1 MAGTMYQPGREG
13 PLAFVRR
20 YGAFITVTTLFF
32 AWGFITSNNDPLIAS
47 LKASFSLTYTEA
59 LLTQLVSFAAYGF
72 MSLPAATLINR
83 VGPVHAILVALATMV
98 LGCLLVQFV
107 TRYQSYELILAA
119 LFVLGIGITTL
130 QVAANPLAAALG
142 PPESSHFRLTFAQ
155 AFNSLG
161 VVVGVNFGSRIML
174 GEDVLKSG
182 HQTLTDPA
190 DKVAALS
197 GVSQAFLLIAG
208 LLAGLMV
215 FIWISRRRIATAA
228 ATIVSSENGSVL
240 AALRSRWAIFGA
252 ITIGLYVGAE
262 VSIGS
267 IMINFLNQPKILNL
281 SLESAGFYLANIY
294 WMGALV
300 GRFLGSYLLTRVAAP
315 GLLAGAAAIASLL
328 CLTVALTQGPT
339 AAYSALAVGLFN
351 AIMFPTI
358 FTITLERAGVAQPST
373 SGLLCV
379 AIVGGAILP
388 YAVGRFADSVSLELA
403 FFLPMLAYAV
413 ICAFALLATKAKVF
427 RGEAQTLTSAPS
439 ISPEQGN
446 GGYLGRPVHERP
458 HSRD

>member
-1 MAGTMYQPGREG
+1 MAETVEQQSPEG
-13 PLAFVRR
+13 VISFIRR

-59 LLTQLVSFAAYGF
+59 LLTQLVFFAAYGF
-72 MSLPAATLINR
+72 MSLPAASLINR
-83 VGPVHAILVALATMV
+83 TGPVSSILIALAIMIA
-98 LGCLLVQFV
+98 GCLLVQFV

-161 VVVGVNFGSRIML
+161 VVLGVNFGSKIML

-182 HQTLTDPA
+182 HAPITDPA
-190 DKVAALS
+190 EKIVALS
-197 GVSQAFLLIAG
+197 GVTHAFLLIAM
-208 LLAGLMV
+208 LLAGLML
-215 FIWISRRRIATAA
+215 FIWLSRHRIEKAA
-228 ATIVSSENGSVL
+228 ATIVSTEDGSVL

-252 ITIGLYVGAE
+252 IAIGLYVGAE

-267 IMINFLNQPKILNL
+267 IMINFLNQPNVLNL
-281 SLESAGFYLANIY
+281 PLETAGFYLANIY

-300 GRFLGSYLLTRVAAP
+300 GRFIGSYLLTRISAP
-315 GLLAGAAAIASLL
+315 KLLAAAAAVNTLL
-328 CLTVALTQGPT
+328 CLTVALNSGAV
-339 AAYSALAVGLFN
+339 AAYAALSVGLFN
-351 AIMFPTI
+351 AIMVPTI
-358 FTITLERAGVAQPST
+358 FTIALERAGVAQSST

-388 YAVGRFADSVSLELA
+388 YAVGRFADSVSLELS

-413 ICAFALLATKAKVF
+413 ITVFAVLANKAEVF
-427 RGEAQTLTSAPS
+427 RSETSAT
-439 ISPEQGN
+439 
-446 GGYLGRPVHERP
+446 VTAH
-458 HSRD
+458 

>member
-1 MAGTMYQPGREG
+1 MAETVEG
-13 PLAFVRR
+13 QSPEGVISFIQR

-59 LLTQLVSFAAYGF
+59 LLTQLVFFAAYGF
-72 MSLPAATLINR
+72 MSLPAASLINR
-83 VGPVHAILVALATMV
+83 TGPVSSILIALAIMV
-98 LGCLLVQFV
+98 AGCLLVQFV

-161 VVVGVNFGSRIML
+161 VVLGVNFGSKIML

-182 HQTLTDPA
+182 HAPITDPA
-190 DKVAALS
+190 EKIVALS
-197 GVSQAFLLIAG
+197 GVTHAFLLIAM
-208 LLAGLMV
+208 LLAGLML
-215 FIWISRRRIATAA
+215 FIWLSRHRIEKAA
-228 ATIVSSENGSVL
+228 ATIVSTEDGSVL

-252 ITIGLYVGAE
+252 IAIGLYVGAE

-267 IMINFLNQPKILNL
+267 IMINFLNQPNVLNL
-281 SLESAGFYLANIY
+281 PLETAGFYLANIY

-300 GRFLGSYLLTRVAAP
+300 GRFIGSYLLTRISAP
-315 GLLAGAAAIASLL
+315 KLLAVAAAINTLL
-328 CLTVALTQGPT
+328 CLTVALNSGAV
-339 AAYSALAVGLFN
+339 AAYAALSVGLFN

-358 FTITLERAGVAQPST
+358 FTIALERAGVAQSST

-388 YAVGRFADSVSLELA
+388 YAVGRFADSVSLELS

-413 ICAFALLATKAKVF
+413 ITVFAVLANKAEVF
-427 RGEAQTLTSAPS
+427 RSETSTA
-439 ISPEQGN
+439 
-446 GGYLGRPVHERP
+446 VTAH
-458 HSRD
+458 

>member
-1 MAGTMYQPGREG
+1 MDSSIAESDTSGMV
-13 PLAFVRR
+13 AFIAR

-59 LLTQLVSFAAYGF
+59 LLTQLVFFAAYGF
-72 MSLPAATLINR
+72 MSLPAASLINR
-83 VGPVHAILVALATMV
+83 AGPVNSILIALAVMV
-98 LGCLLVQFV
+98 SGCLLVQFV

-161 VVVGVNFGSRIML
+161 VVLGVNFGSRIML

-182 HQTLTDPA
+182 HQAITDPA
-190 DKVAALS
+190 EKIVALS
-197 GVSQAFLLIAG
+197 GVTHAFMLIAA

-215 FIWISRRRIATAA
+215 FIWMSRHRIEKAA
-228 ATIVSSENGSVL
+228 ATIVGSENISVL
-240 AALRSRWAIFGA
+240 AALRSKWAIFGA
-252 ITIGLYVGAE
+252 IAIGLYVGAE

-267 IMINFLNQPKILNL
+267 IMINFLNQPNVLDL
-281 SLESAGFYLANIY
+281 PLETAGFYLANIY
-294 WMGALV
+294 WMGALI
-300 GRFLGSYLLTRVAAP
+300 GRFVGSYLLTKIEAP
-315 GLLAGAAAIASLL
+315 RLLAGAAAIASLL
-328 CLTVALTQGPT
+328 CLTVAMTQGPV
-339 AAYSALAVGLFN
+339 AAYAALSVGLFN

-388 YAVGRFADSVSLELA
+388 YAVGRFADNVSLELA
-403 FFLPMLAYAV
+403 FFLPMLAYGV
-413 ICAFALLATKAKVF
+413 ITAFALLATKAKIY
-427 RGEAQTLTSAPS
+427 RSEGPAQVAA
-439 ISPEQGN
+439 
-446 GGYLGRPVHERP
+446 H
-458 HSRD
+458 

>member
-1 MAGTMYQPGREG
+1 MAETVEQQSPEG
-13 PLAFVRR
+13 VISFIRR

-59 LLTQLVSFAAYGF
+59 LLTQLVFFAAYGF
-72 MSLPAATLINR
+72 MSLPAASLINR
-83 VGPVHAILVALATMV
+83 TGPVSSILIALAIMV
-98 LGCLLVQFV
+98 TGCLLVQFV

-161 VVVGVNFGSRIML
+161 VVLGVNFGSKIML

-182 HQTLTDPA
+182 HAPITDPA
-190 DKVAALS
+190 EKIVALS
-197 GVSQAFLLIAG
+197 GVTHAFLLIAM
-208 LLAGLMV
+208 LLAGLML
-215 FIWISRRRIATAA
+215 FIWLSRHRIEKAA
-228 ATIVSSENGSVL
+228 ATIVSTEDGSVL

-252 ITIGLYVGAE
+252 IAIGLYVGAE

-267 IMINFLNQPKILNL
+267 IMINFLNQPNVLNL
-281 SLESAGFYLANIY
+281 PLETAGFYLANIY

-300 GRFLGSYLLTRVAAP
+300 GRFIGSYLLTRISAP
-315 GLLAGAAAIASLL
+315 KLLAVAAAINTLL
-328 CLTVALTQGPT
+328 CLTVALNSGAV
-339 AAYSALAVGLFN
+339 AAYAALSVGLFN

-358 FTITLERAGVAQPST
+358 FTIALERAGVAQSST

-388 YAVGRFADSVSLELA
+388 YAVGRFADSVSLELS

-413 ICAFALLATKAKVF
+413 ITVFAVLANKAQVF
-427 RGEAQTLTSAPS
+427 RSETSSA
-439 ISPEQGN
+439 
-446 GGYLGRPVHERP
+446 VTAH
-458 HSRD
+458 